1 MRGSEEWDA
10 GAERP
15 AQQGTA
21 TDASAVG
28 KDISEFD
35 GAAGGEMLAGLHEDA
50 EKKHGQA
57 CLEAGAAVFEADHR
71 QERKREVGAEV
82 HHLVVDV
89 QPADRGHDGRSGR
102 GQGSYHHTTDER
114 GPAHQGQGV
123 LRLGSKTESRCEFVL
138 LWKHTI
144 FDWRWEIRSFQRWG
158 LRS

>member
-50 EKKHGQA
+50 QKKHRETCPEPAAPVLESDHGQK
-57 CLEAGAAVFEADHR
+57 G
-71 QERKREVGAEV
+71 
-82 HHLVVDV
+82 
-89 QPADRGHDGRSGR
+89 
-102 GQGSYHHTTDER
+102 
-114 GPAHQGQGV
+114 
-123 LRLGSKTESRCEFVL
+123 
-138 LWKHTI
+138 
-144 FDWRWEIRSFQRWG
+144 
-158 LRS
+158 